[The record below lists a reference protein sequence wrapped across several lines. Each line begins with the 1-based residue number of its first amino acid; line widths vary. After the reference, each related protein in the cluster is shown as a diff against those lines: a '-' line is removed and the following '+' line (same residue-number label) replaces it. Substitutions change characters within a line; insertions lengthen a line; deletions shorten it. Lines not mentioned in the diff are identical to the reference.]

1 MAVDVGAAGAGADD
15 GAAVLM
21 TPAVVA
27 AAERTYSAVV
37 EAISV
42 ALELAAVGF

>member
-1 MAVDVGAAGAGADD
+1 MAVDAGAAGADV